1 MPTFYLSDWHEKVF
15 LCKWKSSFI
24 KDCMMY
30 LVHTLTQ
37 YSSMQIL
44 NSCFGRCDTLQCNGE
59 EGACDIDVPLDEL
72 TIIGHLVTIGEVAQL
87 CPRLTPQRI
96 FMLVNSLIA
105 APTITSVGQLTS
117 VSHIQLC
124 CLWHCTSY
132 SIWWHLGYDLATS
145 KRKYCRNWSLQC
157 ESKKSPLGD
166 LTFFHFFHKR
176 LIICNQFFSHLL
188 NVPIFAR
195 LQIFIQIS
203 PILTK
208 LCHIK
213 RDYPVHVICAK
224 WPKRAR
230 QTFA

>member
-44 NSCFGRCDTLQCNGE
+44 NSRFGRCDTLQCNGE

-124 CLWHCTSY
+124 CLWHCTFGDISAMIWPRARGNIARTGLY
-132 SIWWHLGYDLATS
+132 SVSQKNPPRGPDIFS
-145 KRKYCRNWSLQC
+145 
-157 ESKKSPLGD
+157 
-166 LTFFHFFHKR
+166 
-176 LIICNQFFSHLL
+176 FFS
-188 NVPIFAR
+188 
-195 LQIFIQIS
+195 
-203 PILTK
+203 
-208 LCHIK
+208 
-213 RDYPVHVICAK
+213 
-224 WPKRAR
+224 
-230 QTFA
+230 QTVDNL